1 VDQSD
6 NGVNLKSTA
15 CGTIAALA
23 ALFVVAMLLTPM
35 AMGATAS
42 EKPALT
48 VDAKCLKCHSK
59 NPKKTLED
67 GEVLSLHVELT
78 ELTNSVHNG
87 IACTGCHTAIA
98 GKKHPRRAP
107 ISSKRQFSLDQNQNC
122 RGCHEAKFT
131 QYQGSIHASLV
142 NADNVSAPLCKDC
155 HSAHAIQ
162 PMAAYRPET
171 GLPCKGCHE
180 DIYAAYA
187 QSVHGKA
194 RTEGNVIR
202 ASDIQAPA
210 CADCHQAHE
219 VTTVAAGD
227 RLKTVCLGCHE
238 GALLAHAQWLPN
250 AALHLEVV
258 SCAACHAPLAERGI
272 DLELY
277 HEQATGSAAG
287 QMDKTQALGKRIST
301 TDAASDGLDAQELS
315 KLARKS
321 SQTGRAEDMA
331 LRGRMKVRSGVE
343 AHQLAIKSSALR
355 NCDSCH
361 REGSEAFANVTVSI
375 SRPDGTT
382 ESYPADS
389 DILGS
394 VDSASDF
401 YAIGGTRIKLLDGLL
416 ILGLI
421 GGLAIPFIHLAA
433 GKLLRK
439 RNDRIALA
447 REKSGQTVHAEP
459 SQPEQVYINPL
470 PVRIWH
476 WINAL
481 GFVLLVLTGV
491 QLRYLDLF
499 QLMTFEMAVKLH
511 NWVGFI
517 VIGNYFIWLGY
528 YLLSDRISNYH
539 PVLDAQTF
547 FRNFFL
553 QLRYYSY
560 GIFKGEHSP
569 HHVQPYDKFNP
580 MQRMTYQLVMMVAV
594 PIQFITGFMLWNVKG
609 FQGWIEM
616 VGGIRV
622 VDTIHVLLFIFFV
635 SFIMVHAYMGALGQK
650 RSTHFKEM
658 FTGYEEPED

>member
-1 VDQSD
+1 MVPGR
-6 NGVNLKSTA
+6 NGRSKGSA
-15 CGTIAALA
+15 SRIIPALA
-23 ALFVVAMLLTPM
+23 VLFAVTMLLTATAM
-35 AMGATAS
+35 AATAS
-42 EKPALT
+42 EKPAQT
-48 VDAKCLKCHSK
+48 GDAKCLKCHSK

-67 GEVLSLHVELT
+67 GEILSLHVELT
-78 ELTNSVHNG
+78 ELADSVHSG
-87 IACTGCHTAIA
+87 IGCTDCHTAIA
-98 GKKHPRRAP
+98 GKKHPARKP
-107 ISSKRQFSLDQNQNC
+107 IGSKREFSLAQSQNC
-122 RGCHEAKFT
+122 RGCHAEKFD
-131 QYQGSIHASLV
+131 QYEGSIHASLV
-142 NADNVSAPLCKDC
+142 KAGNTSAPMCKDC
-155 HSAHAIQ
+155 HGAHAVQ
-162 PMAAYRPET
+162 PMDTDGSES

-180 DIYAAYA
+180 DIYAAYT

-202 ASDIQAPA
+202 PGNVHAPA

-219 VTTVAAGD
+219 VTAVAAGD
-227 RLKTVCLGCHE
+227 RLKTVCMGCHE
-238 GALLAHAQWLPN
+238 GVLLAHDQWLPN
-250 AALHLEVV
+250 AALHLDVV

-277 HEQATGSAAG
+277 HELTTGAPAG
-287 QMDKTQALGKRIST
+287 QMDRTQAMGKRMST
-301 TDAASDGLDAQELS
+301 TDADGDGLDAQELS

-343 AHQLAIKSSALR
+343 AHQLAIKSSAVR

-361 REGSEAFANVTVSI
+361 QEGSEAFGNVTVSV
-375 SRPDGTT
+375 SRPDGGT
-382 ESYPADS
+382 ERYPADS
-389 DILGS
+389 DLLGS
-394 VDSASDF
+394 VVSVSDF

-421 GGLAIPFIHLAA
+421 GGLAIPIVHLAA

-439 RNDRIALA
+439 RNDGIERIKAQSSQA
-447 REKSGQTVHAEP
+447 IQTAPSEP
-459 SQPEQVYINPL
+459 DKVYINPL

-511 NWVGFI
+511 NWVGFT
-517 VIGNYFIWLGY
+517 VIGNYFVWLGY
-528 YLLSDRISNYH
+528 YLSSDRISNYQ
-539 PVLDAQTF
+539 PVLDAQSF
-547 FRNFFL
+547 FRNLFL
-553 QLRYYSY
+553 QMRYYSY

-594 PIQFITGFMLWNVKG
+594 PIQFFTGLMLWNIKG
-609 FQGWIEM
+609 FHGWIEM
-616 VGGIRV
+616 MGGIRV

-635 SFIMVHAYMGALGQK
+635 SFILVHAYMGALGQK

-658 FTGYEEPED
+658 LTGYEEPED